1 MGTLDGQVAAITGAG
16 TGIGVGIARRLAAE
30 GASVVIC
37 AYSSFA
43 GCEKLADEITTG
55 GGTAIPL
62 KLDFRQASNA
72 RAIVEAAISEHGRLD
87 ILVNNAGYTMTKPFL
102 DCTEQDWDDVFN
114 INLKS
119 IFVTCLAAIPHMQE
133 RGYGRIINISSVHS
147 RIHYENHVLYGSTK
161 GGINEFTRALVT
173 ELAGSGINANVIAPG
188 AIYVERYDRA
198 GLDQDR
204 MIRSIPSR
212 RVGTVDDIAGAAF
225 FLASP
230 DSAYVNGEVIFVDG
244 GLTAVGPDLH

>member
-1 MGTLDGQVAAITGAG
+1 MGALDGQVAAITGAG
-16 TGIGVGIARRLAAE
+16 TGIGIGIARRLAAE
-30 GASVVIC
+30 GAIVVIS
-37 AYSSFA
+37 AYNSFE
-43 GCEKLADEITTG
+43 GCERLAEEITAA
-55 GGTAIPL
+55 GGTALPL
-62 KLDFRQASNA
+62 KLDFRQATNA
-72 RAIVEAAISEHGRLD
+72 RAIVEKAISEFGRLD
-87 ILVNNAGYTMTKPFL
+87 VLVNNAGYTMTKPIL
-102 DCTEQDWDDVFN
+102 ECTEQDWDDVFN

-119 IFVTCLAAIPHMQE
+119 MFVTCLAAIPHMQQ

-147 RIHYENHVLYGSTK
+147 RIHYENHALYGSTK

-173 ELAGSGINANVIAPG
+173 ELVGSGITANAIAPG
-188 AIYVERYDRA
+188 AIRVERYETS

-212 RVGTVDDIAGAAF
+212 RVGEVEDIAGAAF

-230 DSAYVNGEVIFVDG
+230 DAAYVNGEVIFVDG

>member
-1 MGTLDGQVAAITGAG
+1 MGALDGQVAAITGAG

-30 GASVVIC
+30 GAAVVIC
-37 AYSSFA
+37 AYNSFA
-43 GCEKLADEITTG
+43 GCEKLADEITTSG
-55 GGTAIPL
+55 GAAIPL
-62 KLDFRQASNA
+62 KLDFRQAANA
-72 RAIVEAAISEHGRLD
+72 RAIVDTAISEHGRLD
-87 ILVNNAGYTMTKPFL
+87 ILVNNAGFTMTKPFL
-102 DCTEQDWDDVFN
+102 ECTEQDWDDIFN

-119 IFVTCLAAIPHMQE
+119 MFVTCLAAIPHMQE
-133 RGYGRIINISSVHS
+133 REYGRIINISSVHS

-173 ELAGSGINANVIAPG
+173 ELAGSGITANVIAPG

-212 RVGTVDDIAGAAF
+212 RVGTVEDIAGAAY

-244 GLTAVGPDLH
+244 GLTTVGPDLH